1 LTDDAYIPVVYE
13 ICELVPEPV
22 AEIAREDTR
31 REEGVVS
38 KNPVGA
44 VLAIIALVGFMAT
57 VLLLGFVQI
66 DIPQANRD
74 FFNMGFG
81 AMISFATM
89 GMGYFIGSS
98 KGSADKSDESA
109 ASSAQKD
116 ATIQN
121 LIAPGVIK

>member
-13 ICELVPEPV
+13 IGELVPEP
-22 AEIAREDTR
+22 IAKTERKDTR
-31 REEGVVS
+31 RKEETVS

-116 ATIQN
+116 STIQQ